1 MSEAEI
7 LKVIVDWLCENHAEA
22 LPQLE
27 PAQVDMG
34 TSIADGLQLDS
45 LDQIEFIMALEEQF
59 QVLVPDEVA
68 GQWKTVGDAVKF
80 LATRPVPSEL

>member
-1 MSEAEI
+1 MSEVDVLNIIA
-7 LKVIVDWLCENHAEA
+7 DWLQENHTEA
-22 LPQLE
+22 LLQLE

-59 QVLVPDEVA
+59 QVLVPDEEA
-68 GQWKTVGDAVKF
+68 GQLQTVGDAVRFIKETQAAA
-80 LATRPVPSEL
+80 AT